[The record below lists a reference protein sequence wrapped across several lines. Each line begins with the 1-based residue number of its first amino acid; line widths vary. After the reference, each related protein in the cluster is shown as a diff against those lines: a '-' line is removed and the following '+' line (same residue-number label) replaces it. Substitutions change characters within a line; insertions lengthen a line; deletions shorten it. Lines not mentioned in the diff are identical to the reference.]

1 MFLPEFA
8 IRRPVTTFMLICAI
22 TVFGIIGFLRLGVD
36 QYPRVEFPVVTVTTL
51 MEGASPEVMEET
63 VTDIIEEE
71 VATIEGIRNLS
82 SISSHGASVI
92 IVEFEMERD
101 IDIAAQD
108 VRDKVGA
115 IINKLPEEAER
126 PVVGKLDIAA
136 QPVIWI
142 AVYGDR
148 PIVELTSYAED
159 VLKPK
164 IETLKGVGSI
174 ILGGKRERTIR
185 IWLDRTRLEAKNIS
199 VDEVISA
206 LKREHVEIPGGW
218 LKSTDI
224 EFSIK
229 IAGEFKKV
237 SEFNDLIVAYRDG
250 YPIRLSDVGY
260 AEDGLEDKRSLARY
274 NGVPAVGL
282 GIRKKP
288 GANTVELAR
297 LVRERLAEIQP
308 ELPAGIRA
316 EVAFD
321 ASTFIKDSMDEME
334 FALLVGGVLAM
345 VVVFLFLRNLSATLI
360 TGITIPVAITGAFVF
375 LYFMGFTLNTM
386 TMLGLTLA
394 IGLVIDDAIIVIES
408 IYRKREEGLT
418 STEAARSG
426 TQEIAFAAMAA
437 TFSLVAVFTP
447 VAFMKGIV
455 GSFFYEFGLTVAVA
469 VLISLFVALTFT
481 PMASSR
487 FLKETRRE
495 GTLYKTIETLYRA
508 IEAMYVRL
516 LSVALSHRFTVVVL
530 AVALFAG
537 SLMLWKFIGK
547 EFIPRHD
554 QSRFMVRFETP
565 VGSSIDYTDKKL
577 RKNEDVVKALPEV
590 EGFFGAI
597 GIGESASVHKGFMF
611 IRLLPKSER
620 ERSQHEVMAYLRE
633 RFNQE
638 PGMRAFVEPL
648 VFGFGARRGPPLE
661 FIIKG
666 PSIEGLNRYSQRIAE
681 RFSEIEGVVDV
692 DTDFE
697 MGLPELKININRE
710 RARELGVDTTTVATT
725 IGTLIGGRDVVKYKE
740 GGKQYDVRVKLLPTQ
755 RDTPSDI
762 EGLFVKNREGVP
774 VKLSNLVTIEES
786 SAPSVINRRDRE
798 RSVTIFANTVGEKTL
813 GSAIE
818 DIKRIAEEVLPEGY
832 TTRLGGRAELMM
844 ESVQSMLFAFFLA
857 VLITYMVL
865 ASQFES
871 FVHPF
876 TVMLAL
882 PLSMVGAL
890 GLLWVTGNTINIY
903 SLIGITLLVGLVTKN
918 SILLVDYANRLRAT
932 GTPLYDAIKRA
943 GSVRLRPILMT
954 AFSTIF
960 GVLPTAIGVGP
971 GSEVR
976 APMAI
981 ATIGGLFASTL
992 LTLVVVPVV
1001 YTIIDERRRKKA

>member
-22 TVFGIIGFLRLGVD
+22 TVFGITGFLRLGVD
-36 QYPRVEFPVVTVTTL
+36 QYPRVEFPVVTVITL

-63 VTDIIEEE
+63 ITDIIEEE

-101 IDIAAQD
+101 IDVAAQD

-115 IINKLPEEAER
+115 ISDKIPKEAER

-136 QPVIWI
+136 QPIIWI
-142 AVYGDR
+142 AVYGQR

-159 VLKPK
+159 VLKPR
-164 IETLKGVGSI
+164 IETLKGVGSV

-185 IWLDRTRLEAKNIS
+185 IWLDRARLEAKNVS

-218 LKSTDI
+218 LKSREI

-229 IAGEFKKV
+229 IAGEFENV
-237 SEFNDLIVAYRDG
+237 PEFNDLIIAYRDG
-250 YPIRLSDVGY
+250 YPLRLQDVGHV
-260 AEDGLEDKRSLARY
+260 EDGLEDRRTLARY
-274 NGVPAVGL
+274 SGMPAVGL

-288 GANTVELAR
+288 GANTVELAG
-297 LVRERLAEIQP
+297 LVRERLEEIEP
-308 ELPAGIRA
+308 ELPAGIKA
-316 EVAFD
+316 VVAFD
-321 ASTFIKDSMDEME
+321 ASTFIKDSMEEME

-345 VVVFLFLRNLSATLI
+345 VVVFLFLRNLSATMI
-360 TGITIPVAITGAFVF
+360 TGITIPVAVTGAFVF
-375 LYFMGFTLNTM
+375 IYFMGFTLNTM

-408 IYRKREEGLT
+408 IYRKREEGLDGT
-418 STEAARSG
+418 GAARWG

-487 FLKETRRE
+487 FLRETNRE
-495 GTLYKTIETLYRA
+495 SAFYRSMDTLYRSM
-508 IEAMYVRL
+508 ETMYVRL
-516 LSVALSHRFTVVVL
+516 LSVALSHRLSVIIL
-530 AVALFAG
+530 AALIFAG
-537 SLMLWKFIGK
+537 SLVLWNSTGK

-565 VGSSIDYTDKKL
+565 VGSSIDYTDRKL
-577 RKNEDVVKALPEV
+577 ARGEEIVKTLPEV
-590 EGFFGAI
+590 DGFFGAI
-597 GIGESASVHKGFMF
+597 GIGESASVHKGFIF

-620 ERSQHEVMAYLRE
+620 ERSQHEIMSYLRE

-638 PGMRAFVEPL
+638 PDMRAFVEPL

-666 PSIEGLNRYSQRIAE
+666 PSIDGLHRYSQRIAD
-681 RFSEIEGVVDV
+681 RFSRIDGIVDV

-697 MGLPELKININRE
+697 MGLPELKIDIDRR
-710 RARELGVDTTTVATT
+710 RASELGVDTTTIATT
-725 IGTLIGGRDVVKYKE
+725 IGTLIGGRDVVKYRE
-740 GGKQYDVRVKLLPTQ
+740 GGKQYDVRVKLVPSQ
-755 RDTPSDI
+755 RDTPADI
-762 EGLFVKNREGVP
+762 GRLFVKNREGVP
-774 VKLSNLVTIEES
+774 VKLSSLVSILERS
-786 SAPSVINRRDRE
+786 SPSVINRRDRE

-818 DIKRIAEEVLPEGY
+818 DIKKIAEEILPEGY
-832 TTRLGGRAELMM
+832 TTRLGGRAELMVESM
-844 ESVQSMLFAFFLA
+844 ESMLFAFFLA

-918 SILLVDYANRLRAT
+918 SILLVDYANRQIAE
-932 GTPLYDAIKRA
+932 GTPLYEAIKRA

-1001 YTIIDERRRKKA
+1001 YTIIDEARRRER